1 MYFIINK
8 DIKYPYEFYD
18 NCFMKN
24 ENMENIKVSN
34 EQVVIRK
41 LSKNKVNNKINF
53 YHGYDNDY
61 ASTEDDD
68 DDCPFGPLFK
78 LYRFA
83 GLSFLGR
90 ESLDDSTKTKT
101 WLLTLEILSFL
112 ISILTTLYWIIILLI
127 DPDNELMNQ
136 STVGRI
142 VLPAFM
148 FNILLISCL
157 CRTTVNYGLN
167 RMYKIQL
174 LLFELVDDK
183 ESVFRKLKKVVK
195 NIIIISSL
203 FLLLPFI
210 DGLSN
215 LFIAIK
221 NNPNDSCIILSTKF
235 FLFVYN
241 AFTSK

>member
-1 MYFIINK
+1 MNK
-8 DIKYPYEFYD
+8 DKKYPHKSHD
-18 NCFMKN
+18 NCIMKN
-24 ENMENIKVSN
+24 KTMKDTKVLN

-41 LSKNKVNNKINF
+41 LSNNKANNKINF
-53 YHGYDNDY
+53 YHGYDNGY
-61 ASTEDDD
+61 VSTEDN
-68 DDCPFGPLFK
+68 DCPFGPLFK
-78 LYRFA
+78 LYRFT

-112 ISILTTLYWIIILLI
+112 ISILISLYWIIILLI

-148 FNILLISCL
+148 FNVLLISCL
-157 CRTTVNYGLN
+157 CRFIVNYVFD

-195 NIIIISSL
+195 NIIIIYSL

-210 DGLSN
+210 DQLSN
-215 LFIAIK
+215 LFVTIK
-221 NNPNDSCIILSTKF
+221 NNESYIILAIKVI
-235 FLFVYN
+235 LYVYQG
-241 AFTSK
+241 FTSK